1 MLAYELSVLAQKDLD
16 YIWFYT
22 YENWSRN
29 QANKYF
35 EIIQSEIREICLHPE
50 SQRKLKLSTKSIN
63 VRRVKS
69 HLIIFKIKNKKV
81 FIIRILHKSMDLENH
96 L

>member
-1 MLAYELSVLAQKDLD
+1 MHAYELSLLAQKDLD
-16 YIWFYT
+16 NIWFYT

-63 VRRVKS
+63 LRRVES

-81 FIIRILHKSMDLENH
+81 FIIRILHKNMDLENH